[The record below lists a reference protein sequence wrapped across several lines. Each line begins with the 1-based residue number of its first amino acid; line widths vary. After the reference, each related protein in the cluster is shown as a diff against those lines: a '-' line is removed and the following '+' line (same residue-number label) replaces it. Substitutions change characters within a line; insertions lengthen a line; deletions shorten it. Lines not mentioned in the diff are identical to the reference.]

1 MLENIQVLYHSS
13 IKINKEKV
21 IYIDPFKIEDD
32 CHDADIIFITHSHY
46 DHYSEEDIKKIIKE
60 NTKIVVTEDLK
71 ENVNNITKSENVIIV
86 KPNEKYYVDGIN
98 FETIPAYNTNK
109 QFHPKQN
116 NWVGYVIE
124 LNGLKYYIAGDTD
137 ITDENKKVK
146 CDVAFVPVGGT
157 YTMTAKEAADLV
169 NIIKPKI
176 AVPIHY
182 GSVVGTQQDAIDFIS
197 MLDEGIEGKFF
208 IGDSPQ

>member
-13 IKINKEKV
+13 IKINKDKV
-21 IYIDPFKIEDD
+21 IYIDPFKIVDD

-46 DHYSEEDIKKIIKE
+46 DHYSEEDINKIIKE
-60 NTKIVVTEDLK
+60 NTKIIVTSDLK
-71 ENVNNITKSENVIIV
+71 EKVESITNSKNIIIV
-86 KPNEKYYVDGIN
+86 QPNEKHCVEGIN
-98 FETIPAYNTNK
+98 IETIPAYNTNK
-109 QFHPKQN
+109 QFHPKHN

-137 ITDENKKVK
+137 ITDENKQVK

-157 YTMTAKEAADLV
+157 YTMTAEEAADLI
-169 NIIKPKI
+169 NIIKPKM

-182 GSVVGTQQDAIDFIS
+182 GSVVGTKQDATDFVNL
-197 MLDEGIEGKFF
+197 LDKEIEGK
-208 IGDSPQ
+208 ILM

>member
-13 IKINKEKV
+13 IKINKDKV
-21 IYIDPFKIEDD
+21 IYIDPFKIDIEY
-32 CHDADIIFITHSHY
+32 HDSDIIFITHSHY
-46 DHYSEEDIKKIIKE
+46 DHYSEEDIKKIIKQ

-71 ENVNNITKSENVIIV
+71 EKASKFINIKNVISV
-86 KPNEKYYVDGIN
+86 QPNEKHCVEGIN

-109 QFHPKQN
+109 KFHPKQN

-124 LNGLKYYIAGDTD
+124 INGLKYYIAGDTD
-137 ITDENKKVK
+137 ITEENKQVK

-157 YTMTAKEAADLV
+157 YTMTAKEAAELV
-169 NIIKPKI
+169 NTIKPKI

-182 GSVVGTQQDAIDFIS
+182 GSVVGT
-197 MLDEGIEGKFF
+197 
-208 IGDSPQ
+208 

>member
-21 IYIDPFKIEDD
+21 IYIDPFKIDKIYQ
-32 CHDADIIFITHSHY
+32 DADIIFITHSHY
-46 DHYSEEDIKKIIKE
+46 DHYSEEDIKKINKKD
-60 NTKIVVTEDLK
+60 TKIIVTSDLK
-71 ENVNNITKSENVIIV
+71 DEVLKLTNMENVIV
-86 KPNEKYYVDGIN
+86 VQPNEKYCVEGIN

-137 ITDENKKVK
+137 ITDENKTVK

-157 YTMTAKEAADLV
+157 YTMTAKEAAKLV

-176 AVPIHY
+176 AIPIHY
-182 GSVVGTQQDAIDFIS
+182 GAVVGTKQNAIDFVNL
-197 MLDEGIEGKFF
+197 LDEGIDGK
-208 IGDSPQ
+208 IMM

>member
-13 IKINKEKV
+13 IKINIEKV
-21 IYIDPFKIEDD
+21 IYIDPFKIEDN

-46 DHYSEEDIKKIIKE
+46 DHYSEEDIKKVIKE
-60 NTKIVVTEDLK
+60 NTKIIVTSDLK
-71 ENVNNITKSENVIIV
+71 EKAESITNSKNLIIV
-86 KPNEKYYVDGIN
+86 QPNEKHCVEGII
-98 FETIPAYNTNK
+98 FETIPSYNTNK

-137 ITDENKKVK
+137 ITDENKQVK

-169 NIIKPKI
+169 NIISPKI

-182 GSVVGTQQDAIDFIS
+182 GSVVGTKQDATNFVNL
-197 MLDEGIEGKFF
+197 LDERIEGK
-208 IGDSPQ
+208 ILM

>member
-13 IKINKEKV
+13 IKINIEKV
-21 IYIDPFKIEDD
+21 IYIDPFKIEDN

-46 DHYSEEDIKKIIKE
+46 DHYSEEDIKKVIKE
-60 NTKIVVTEDLK
+60 NTKIIVTSDLK
-71 ENVNNITKSENVIIV
+71 EKAESITNSENLIV
-86 KPNEKYYVDGIN
+86 VQPNEKYCVEQIS
-98 FETIPAYNTNK
+98 FETIPSYNTNK

-137 ITDENKKVK
+137 ITDENKTVK

-157 YTMTAKEAADLV
+157 YTMTSKEAADLV

-182 GSVVGTQQDAIDFIS
+182 GAVVGTKQDAEDFVNL
-197 MLDEGIEGKFF
+197 LDEKIDGK
-208 IGDSPQ
+208 IMM